1 MFSSILTRDS
11 DPSFKLVSSAGRV
24 FTSIAKISE
33 KFKENALRIYD
44 FSADLSKF
52 PEDLRPATYFKCSGQ
67 GGVMNLVVCLS
78 GRSWPS

>member
-33 KFKENALRIYD
+33 KFEENALRIYD
-44 FSADLSKF
+44 FSAGLAKF
-52 PEDLRPATYFKCSGQ
+52 PEDLRLTLLGEYRLK
-67 GGVMNLVVCLS
+67 L
-78 GRSWPS
+78 